1 MRIGAAA
8 AWAIGVVVW
17 AVALPARAEAPR
29 DYFLNAPRPGNYAHL
44 DAYTVGT
51 QLSLENRSDLE
62 PGMSMLTTRA
72 SGILSYPYADGSI
85 NMDARVFLFTLGG
98 SLGYRWVYRNLRF
111 SSGESRTFQARL
123 DREKAGQFDTQG
135 FAYGEGRFQL
145 VVPLDFL
152 FLINKTAVR
161 WEGRQDNSFDWLYAT
176 VHDRGTMV
184 KNETTLFYRH
194 RDFGAIGPML
204 RVMDL
209 PKDGTRKTE
218 LHVGLVYGTRPG
230 LVSPRHHNSDL
241 FLLQVLGKPGDNT
254 YGLHGYHVPL
264 YILAVYRATL
274 SLD

>member
-1 MRIGAAA
+1 MRTGAALA
-8 AWAIGVVVW
+8 AATI
-17 AVALPARAEAPR
+17 ALSLALATPARAGTPR
-29 DYFLNAPRPGNYAHL
+29 DYFLNAPKPGNYAHL

-62 PGMSMLTTRA
+62 PGMSMLHTRA

-98 SLGYRWVYRNLRF
+98 SLGYRAVYRNLTF
-111 SSGESRTFQARL
+111 SPGESRTYKARI
-123 DREKAGQFDTQG
+123 DREKAGKFDTQD
-135 FAYGEGRFQL
+135 FPYAEGRFRL

-152 FLINKTAVR
+152 FLINNTALR
-161 WEGRQDNSFDWLYAT
+161 YEGRQDNSFDWFYAN
-176 VHDRGTMV
+176 VHDHGTLV

-194 RDFGAIGPML
+194 RDFGAIGPYF
-204 RVMDL
+204 RVMDI
-209 PKDGTRKTE
+209 PKDGGRTTE
-218 LHVGLVYGTRPG
+218 LHLGFVYGTRPG
-230 LVSPRHHNSDL
+230 LVTPRHGNRDL
-241 FLLQVLGKPGDNT
+241 FLLQVVGKPGDDT